1 MKNPQLLII
10 FSALILSCNQV
21 DVKEIS
27 TPKKEATT
35 FKFESTG
42 SINTN
47 NKVLHITEN
56 DTTYEINLAYSGGFE
71 LYEYEDLDSG
81 ERALVLESIPNP
93 EEAVEFA
100 EIIKE
105 ENRPKSIVF
114 SVKETDGV
122 SSLEIPYELI
132 HGDTKLLIDTS
143 KIDFS
148 KLHSGGKFLY
158 SN

>member
-1 MKNPQLLII
+1 MKSPQLLII
-10 FSALILSCNQV
+10 FSALIFSCNQA
-21 DVKEIS
+21 DVKETS
-27 TPKKEATT
+27 TFSQEKQT

-71 LYEYEDLDSG
+71 LFEYEDIDTG
-81 ERALVLESIPNP
+81 ERYIVLESNPNS
-93 EEAVEFA
+93 EEAVEFS

-114 SVKETDGV
+114 SVKESDGV
-122 SSLEIPYELI
+122 SSLEIPYELV